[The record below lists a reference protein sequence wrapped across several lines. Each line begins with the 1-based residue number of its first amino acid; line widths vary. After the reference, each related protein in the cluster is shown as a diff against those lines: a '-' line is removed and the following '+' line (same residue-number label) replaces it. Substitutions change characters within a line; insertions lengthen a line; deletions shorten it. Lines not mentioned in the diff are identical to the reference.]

1 VPIPFAPLVGFLLGA
16 VLAWVAAPE
25 LGRDEGPVVA
35 SRPFAVVVAFAVL
48 VFTPIVGYFAAF
60 HGDWAY
66 LYAVRWRHV
75 PSAVDLALVLA
86 SGATIVAAFLLAAPF
101 VRKRRFGAVTAM
113 VIAPGVA
120 ALALLPLAAHR
131 LSLSATYAQYHGD
144 FGTEPTAA
152 SALGRGVLLMG
163 IVLTLALVWTVRAF
177 WAINAESR
185 R

>member
-1 VPIPFAPLVGFLLGA
+1 MPFAPLVGFLLGA
-16 VLAWVAAPE
+16 VLAWIAAPE

-48 VFTPIVGYFAAF
+48 VFTPVVGYFAAF

-66 LYAVRWRHV
+66 LYLVRWRHV
-75 PSAVDLALVLA
+75 PSAIDLAFVLA
-86 SGATIVAAFLLAAPF
+86 SGASVIAAFVLAVPS

-113 VIAPGVA
+113 VVAPGVA
-120 ALALLPLAAHR
+120 ALALLPLVAHR

-144 FGTEPTAA
+144 FGTEPIAA

-163 IVLTLALVWTVRAF
+163 VVLALGLAWTVRAF
-177 WAINAESR
+177 WAMNAESR